1 MHKGR
6 CGLVKS
12 HAIKSV
18 NYPGGI
24 DMGIDG
30 NEECAGTSPSTFTF
44 LLKYYLK

>member
-12 HAIKSV
+12 HIIKSV

-30 NEECAGTSPSTFTF
+30 NEESAIIVSKNLT
-44 LLKYYLK
+44 